1 MKKTSFI
8 RNVSAQSLVKKNLNI
23 PLFGLEMFSRSHKKY
38 LLALLC
44 ARTPCTNK
52 GLFRYLNFC
61 SADLRAFSKYFFLFV
76 KKYPGWLGETGISF
90 NQELY
95 IELMAKFDHEFN
107 LNTCLPINVAEKYM
121 NGPQLVGTWFSE
133 SICFKY
139 LSSFSPQPIRSVRD
153 QTFSTRELFIRPLHL
168 ILFHIS

>member
-1 MKKTSFI
+1 
-8 RNVSAQSLVKKNLNI
+8 
-23 PLFGLEMFSRSHKKY
+23 
-38 LLALLC
+38 
-44 ARTPCTNK
+44 
-52 GLFRYLNFC
+52 
-61 SADLRAFSKYFFLFV
+61 
-76 KKYPGWLGETGISF
+76 
-90 NQELY
+90 
-95 IELMAKFDHEFN
+95 MAKFDHEFN

-168 ILFHIS
+168 ILFQIFKFIKKDISNDLDYFQKHLSDPFGSICIFPNIFAGLFLKFLNVYENICMIISDAFEYSWKYLSDPF